1 MKIISILP
9 LCFVLLAGLYFN
21 AAADTIY
28 LNNGVRFD
36 GVVTQLPDGNYRV
49 NVGERVLIYRA
60 EEIDRIEQ
68 NDRTGHFNWSDAR
81 ERWAKQDA
89 ELQELTGLNAE
100 QRKRVRELLY
110 DLQITEDSR
119 RMVARD
125 ELLAMQTQIDIF
137 PYLQFRLDEV
147 SHRLSPWVLEAMYY
161 ISPQRALP
169 HLRRNTEHVFYGT
182 RQKAIE
188 LLGRMEHTES
198 APLIARGLVDHN
210 FDVRAEAALSLARL
224 SARYATPALIETM
237 IHPDMRVSQA
247 AHQALQTLWHASL
260 GESTPQT
267 VNEWNDVWEQHS
279 STYDNPLELS
289 TLTSFILP
297 EHEFM
302 DE

>member
-1 MKIISILP
+1 MRTIVLLP
-9 LCFVLLAGLYFN
+9 LCLVLFAGVHFN
-21 AAADTIY
+21 TAADTIY

-49 NVGERVLIYRA
+49 HAGERVLTYRA
-60 EEIDRIEQ
+60 SEIERIEQ
-68 NDRTGHFNWSDAR
+68 NDRTGHFDWSDAR

-110 DLQITEDSR
+110 QLQITEDSR
-119 RMVARD
+119 RMLARD
-125 ELLAMQTQIDIF
+125 ELLAIQTQIDVF

-161 ISPQRALP
+161 INPQRALP

-198 APLIARGLVDHN
+198 IPLVVRGLVDHN
-210 FDVRAEAALSLARL
+210 FDVRAETALSLARL
-224 SARYATPALIETM
+224 SARNATPALIETLT
-237 IHPDMRVSQA
+237 HPDMRVSHA
-247 AHQALQTLWHASL
+247 AQQALQTLWHSYL
-260 GESTPQT
+260 GDSIPQT
-267 VNEWNDVWEQHS
+267 VDEWNGVWEQHS
-279 STYDNPLELS
+279 ASYDNPLELS
-289 TLTSFILP
+289 PLNSFILP